1 MSNLSKKPFI
11 ITIDGPAGAGKG
23 TISKLVSQNMG
34 FHYLDSGAIYRV
46 IAFEANQ
53 KGLATDQIS
62 QITELIDEINIQ
74 FIGDKIFLTDKDVS
88 ELIRSEDIGKFA
100 SEIAKNEEIRKNIL
114 EFQKSFFKPP
124 GLVADGRDMGTVI
137 FPKAKV
143 KIFLT
148 ASIQE
153 RANRRYKQLILKEK
167 DVNLTDLFQ
176 RIKLRDE
183 SDKNRKIS
191 PLKAANDAYL
201 VKTDNLSIKQSYE
214 KVMEIIKSKIDNI
227 IK

>member
-1 MSNLSKKPFI
+1 LSNLSKKPFI

-53 KGLATDQIS
+53 KGLATNQIS
-62 QITELIDEINIQ
+62 QITELIHEINIQ

-214 KVMEIIKSKIDNI
+214 KVMEIIKSKINN
-227 IK
+227 

>member
-1 MSNLSKKPFI
+1 LSNLSKKPFI

-53 KGLATDQIS
+53 KGLATNQIS

-214 KVMEIIKSKIDNI
+214 KVMEIIKSKID
-227 IK
+227 K

>member
-191 PLKAANDAYL
+191 PLKAANDAYI

-214 KVMEIIKSKIDNI
+214 KVMEIIKSKIDR
-227 IK
+227 

>member
-53 KGLATDQIS
+53 KGLARDQIS

-214 KVMEIIKSKIDNI
+214 KVMEIIKSKIDR
-227 IK
+227 

>member
-1 MSNLSKKPFI
+1 MSKKPFI

-53 KGLATDQIS
+53 KGLATNQIS
-62 QITELIDEINIQ
+62 QITELIHEINIQ

-214 KVMEIIKSKIDNI
+214 KVMEIIKSKIDR
-227 IK
+227 

>member
-1 MSNLSKKPFI
+1 MSNLSKKPLI

-53 KGLATDQIS
+53 KGLATNQIS
-62 QITELIDEINIQ
+62 QITELIHEINIQ

-214 KVMEIIKSKIDNI
+214 KVMEIIKSKVDR
-227 IK
+227 

>member
-214 KVMEIIKSKIDNI
+214 KVMEIIKSKVDR
-227 IK
+227 

>member
-88 ELIRSEDIGKFA
+88 ELIRAEDIGKFA

-214 KVMEIIKSKIDNI
+214 KVMEIIKSKID
-227 IK
+227 K

>member
-167 DVNLTDLFQ
+167 DVNLTDLFE

-191 PLKAANDAYL
+191 PLKAANDSYL

-214 KVMEIIKSKIDNI
+214 KVMEIIKSKVDR
-227 IK
+227 

>member
-53 KGLATDQIS
+53 KGLAIDQIS

-214 KVMEIIKSKIDNI
+214 KVMEIIKSKID
-227 IK
+227 K

>member
-1 MSNLSKKPFI
+1 LSNLSKKPFI

-53 KGLATDQIS
+53 KGLATNQIS

-214 KVMEIIKSKIDNI
+214 KVMEIIKSKIDR
-227 IK
+227 

>member
-53 KGLATDQIS
+53 KGLAIDQIS
-62 QITELIDEINIQ
+62 QITELIHEINIQ

-191 PLKAANDAYL
+191 PLKSANDAYL

-214 KVMEIIKSKIDNI
+214 KVMEIIKSKVDR
-227 IK
+227 

>member
-1 MSNLSKKPFI
+1 LSKKPFI

-214 KVMEIIKSKIDNI
+214 KVMEIIKSKIDR
-227 IK
+227 

>member
-88 ELIRSEDIGKFA
+88 ESIRSEDIGKFA

-214 KVMEIIKSKIDNI
+214 KVMEIIKSKVDR
-227 IK
+227 

>member
-153 RANRRYKQLILKEK
+153 RVNRRYKQLILKENN
-167 DVNLTDLFQ
+167 VNLSDLFEK
-176 RIKLRDE
+176 IKLRDE
-183 SDKNRKIS
+183 SDTNRKIS
-191 PLKAANDAYL
+191 PLKAAKDAYL
-201 VKTDNLSIKQSYE
+201 IKTDNLSINQTFE
-214 KVMEIIKSKIDNI
+214 KVMEIIGSKIN
-227 IK
+227 

>member
-1 MSNLSKKPFI
+1 MPKKPFI

-167 DVNLTDLFQ
+167 DVNLSDLFQ

-214 KVMEIIKSKIDNI
+214 KVMEIIKSKIDR
-227 IK
+227 

>member
-1 MSNLSKKPFI
+1 MSNLSKKPLI

-214 KVMEIIKSKIDNI
+214 KVMEIIKSKVDR
-227 IK
+227 

>member
-1 MSNLSKKPFI
+1 M

-167 DVNLTDLFQ
+167 DVNLTDLFE

-214 KVMEIIKSKIDNI
+214 KVMEIIKSKIDR
-227 IK
+227 

>member
-1 MSNLSKKPFI
+1 LSNLSKKPLI

-167 DVNLTDLFQ
+167 DVNLTDLFE

-214 KVMEIIKSKIDNI
+214 KVMEIIKSKVDR
-227 IK
+227 

>member
-1 MSNLSKKPFI
+1 MSKKPFI

-214 KVMEIIKSKIDNI
+214 KVMEIIKSKIDR
-227 IK
+227 

>member
-53 KGLATDQIS
+53 KGLATNQIS
-62 QITELIDEINIQ
+62 QITELIHEINIQ

-214 KVMEIIKSKIDNI
+214 KVMEIIKSKIDR
-227 IK
+227 

>member
-183 SDKNRKIS
+183 SDKNRQIS

-214 KVMEIIKSKIDNI
+214 KVMEIIKSKINN
-227 IK
+227 

>member
-1 MSNLSKKPFI
+1 LSNLSKKPFI

-183 SDKNRKIS
+183 SDKNRQIS

-214 KVMEIIKSKIDNI
+214 KVMEIIKSKIDR
-227 IK
+227 

>member
-53 KGLATDQIS
+53 KGLATNQIS
-62 QITELIDEINIQ
+62 QITELIHEINIQ

-214 KVMEIIKSKIDNI
+214 KVMEIIKGKE
-227 IK
+227 

>member
-1 MSNLSKKPFI
+1 M
-11 ITIDGPAGAGKG
+11 
-23 TISKLVSQNMG
+23 
-34 FHYLDSGAIYRV
+34 
-46 IAFEANQ
+46 
-53 KGLATDQIS
+53 
-62 QITELIDEINIQ
+62 
-74 FIGDKIFLTDKDVS
+74 
-88 ELIRSEDIGKFA
+88 
-100 SEIAKNEEIRKNIL
+100 IRKNIL

-167 DVNLTDLFQ
+167 DVNLTDLLQ

-214 KVMEIIKSKIDNI
+214 KVMEIIKSKVDR
-227 IK
+227 

>member
-62 QITELIDEINIQ
+62 QITELINEINIQ

-167 DVNLTDLFQ
+167 DVNLIDLFQ

-214 KVMEIIKSKIDNI
+214 KVMEIIKSKIDR
-227 IK
+227 

>member
-148 ASIQE
+148 ASIRE

-167 DVNLTDLFQ
+167 DVNLTDLFES
-176 RIKLRDE
+176 IKLRDE

-214 KVMEIIKSKIDNI
+214 KVMEIIKSKIDR
-227 IK
+227 

>member
-34 FHYLDSGAIYRV
+34 FNYLDSGAIYRV

-62 QITELIDEINIQ
+62 HIIELIDEINIQ

-214 KVMEIIKSKIDNI
+214 KVMEIIKSKIDR
-227 IK
+227 

>member
-214 KVMEIIKSKIDNI
+214 KVMEIIKSKIDN
-227 IK
+227 

>member
-167 DVNLTDLFQ
+167 DVNLTDLFE

-214 KVMEIIKSKIDNI
+214 KVMEIIKSKVDR
-227 IK
+227 

>member
-53 KGLATDQIS
+53 KGLATNQIS
-62 QITELIDEINIQ
+62 QITELIHEINIQ

-214 KVMEIIKSKIDNI
+214 KVMEIIKSKID
-227 IK
+227 K

>member
-1 MSNLSKKPFI
+1 MSKKPFI

-53 KGLATDQIS
+53 KGLAINQIY
-62 QITELIDEINIQ
+62 QITEFIDAINIQ
-74 FIGDKIFLTDKDVS
+74 FIGDKIFLTNKDVS
-88 ELIRSEDIGKFA
+88 DLIRTESIGKFA
-100 SEIAKNEEIRKNIL
+100 SEIAKNEEIRKKIL

-167 DVNLTDLFQ
+167 DVNLTDLFE

-201 VKTDNLSIKQSYE
+201 VKTDNLSIRQSYE
-214 KVMEIIKSKIDNI
+214 KVMEIIKSKVD
-227 IK
+227 K

>member
-1 MSNLSKKPFI
+1 LSNLSKKPFI

-34 FHYLDSGAIYRV
+34 FNYLDSGAIYRV

-214 KVMEIIKSKIDNI
+214 KVMEIIKSKIDR
-227 IK
+227 

>member
-74 FIGDKIFLTDKDVS
+74 FIGDKIFITDKDVS

-167 DVNLTDLFQ
+167 DVNLTDLFE

-191 PLKAANDAYL
+191 PLKAANDSYL

-214 KVMEIIKSKIDNI
+214 KVMEIIKSKVDR
-227 IK
+227 

>member
-1 MSNLSKKPFI
+1 LSNLSKKPFI

-214 KVMEIIKSKIDNI
+214 KVMEIIKSKIDR
-227 IK
+227 

>member
-53 KGLATDQIS
+53 KGLATNQIS
-62 QITELIDEINIQ
+62 QITELIHEINIQ

-167 DVNLTDLFQ
+167 DVNLTDLFE

-214 KVMEIIKSKIDNI
+214 KVMEIIKSKID
-227 IK
+227 K

>member
-1 MSNLSKKPFI
+1 MSKKPFI

-53 KGLATDQIS
+53 KGLAINQIS
-62 QITELIDEINIQ
+62 QITEFIDAINIQ
-74 FIGDKIFLTDKDVS
+74 FIGDKIFLINKDVS
-88 ELIRSEDIGKFA
+88 DLIRTESIGKFA
-100 SEIAKNEEIRKNIL
+100 SEIAKNEEIRKKIL

-167 DVNLTDLFQ
+167 DVNLTDLFE

-201 VKTDNLSIKQSYE
+201 VKTDNLSIRQSYE
-214 KVMEIIKSKIDNI
+214 KVMEIIKSKINN
-227 IK
+227 

>member
-53 KGLATDQIS
+53 KGLATNQIS

-214 KVMEIIKSKIDNI
+214 KVMEIIKSKVDR
-227 IK
+227 

>member
-1 MSNLSKKPFI
+1 MSNLPKKPFI

-53 KGLATDQIS
+53 KGLATNQIS
-62 QITELIDEINIQ
+62 QITELIHEINIQ

-214 KVMEIIKSKIDNI
+214 KVMEIIKSKIDR
-227 IK
+227 

>member
-1 MSNLSKKPFI
+1 
-11 ITIDGPAGAGKG
+11 
-23 TISKLVSQNMG
+23 MG

-167 DVNLTDLFQ
+167 DVNLTDLFE

-214 KVMEIIKSKIDNI
+214 KVMEIIKSKVDR
-227 IK
+227 